1 VAREGTFGASSAR
14 DGVRHVQATFFAVTN
29 AGYFPAATAMLNSL
43 RVTGHEHEVVF
54 GDCGLSPDQQVRL
67 EPHSRIFEIPAAE
80 ARDPTLLKSFPHAMN
95 VDGVLVFIDSDM
107 IVTDDLGPVL
117 ALAAEGKI
125 CAFADPELDRRFPEW
140 EELFGLKGPLREER
154 FISAGF
160 LAWSHSHWP
169 GLLGRWREVCE
180 RIPAGATLAHGATNV
195 NPFAQG
201 DQDALNAV
209 LMSEVPTGAVEIL
222 PDDERPVWRTT
233 QVRVVDERTLQ
244 CRLNGNV
251 PKLVHADGSRKPWQN
266 RMWWRVRKDAYVR
279 LFRRLLFA
287 DDVTVTIAPSEVPIW
302 LRPTTL
308 GRSCLQLLNAIN
320 AATSFVFRR
329 RVTKFIAKHVKAA
342 RRGLRARRDL
352 QASHA

>member
-1 VAREGTFGASSAR
+1 VGRA
-14 DGVRHVQATFFAVTN
+14 QATFFAVTN

-43 RVTGHEHEVVF
+43 RLTGHRHDVVF
-54 GDCGLSPDQQVRL
+54 GDCGLRPDQRVRL
-67 EPHSRIFEIPAAE
+67 EPHSRIVEIPAAE
-80 ARDPTLLKSFPHAMN
+80 ARDPTLLKSFPHAMDL
-95 VDGVLVFIDSDM
+95 DGVLVFIDSDM

-125 CAFADPELDRRFPEW
+125 CAFADPELDRRFKEW
-140 EELFGLKGPLREER
+140 EKLFELKRPLRDQQ

-169 GLLGRWREVCE
+169 ALLGRWREACE

-209 LMSEVPTGAVEIL
+209 LMSEVPPDAVALL

-233 QVRVVDERTLQ
+233 QVRVLDERTLQ
-244 CRLNGNV
+244 CRLNGQV
-251 PKLVHADGSRKPWQN
+251 PKLVHADGSRKPWQP

-287 DDVTVTIAPSEVPIW
+287 NDVEVKLEPSEVPLW
-302 LRPTTL
+302 LRATTL
-308 GRSCLQLLNAIN
+308 GRTCLQVLTTIN
-320 AATSFVFRR
+320 ALTSFVFRR
-329 RVTKFIAKHVKAA
+329 RLTKYIAKHVKAA
-342 RRGLRARRDL
+342 RRGLRDRRRL
-352 QASHA
+352 QTSHA

>member
-1 VAREGTFGASSAR
+1 MAREAFGAPSAPN
-14 DGVRHVQATFFAVTN
+14 GVGREKATFFAVTN
-29 AGYFPAATAMLNSL
+29 AGYFPAAAAMLNSL
-43 RVTGHEHEVVF
+43 RLTGHPHDVVF
-54 GDCGLSPDQQVRL
+54 GDCGLRPDQRLRL
-67 EPHSRIFEIPAAE
+67 EPHSQIVEIPASE
-80 ARDPTLLKSFPHAMN
+80 ARDPTLLKSFPHAMS
-95 VDGVLVFIDSDM
+95 VEGVLVFIDSDM
-107 IVTDDLGPVL
+107 IVTDDLEPVL

-140 EELFGLKGPLREER
+140 EELFGLGGPLREQQ

-169 GLLGRWREVCE
+169 NLLGRWREVCE

-209 LMSEVPTGAVEIL
+209 LMSEVPSDAVALL
-222 PDDERPVWRTT
+222 PDAERPVWRTT
-233 QVRVVDERTLQ
+233 EVRVLDERTLE
-244 CRLNGNV
+244 CRLDGQV
-251 PKLVHADGSRKPWQN
+251 PKLVHADGSRKPWQS

-287 DDVTVTIAPSEVPIW
+287 DDVEVKVAPSEVPLW

-308 GRSCLQLLNAIN
+308 GRTCLQVLTTMNAI
-320 AATSFVFRR
+320 TSFVFRR
-329 RVTKFIAKHVKAA
+329 RFTKFVAKHVKAA
-342 RRGLRARRDL
+342 RRELRDRRSL
-352 QASHA
+352 QTSHA